1 MACRLPIPITGSR
14 FSTRTAAST
23 GISIPLVLWCCRP
36 CWRAGLRR
44 MRCRRSSSATTS
56 TPTRRAGTSR
66 TCWAASTR
74 PAWSPGDAYRQGSAP
89 AATSEEDPVSTP
101 EAVFHQPRSIP
112 LPRRIVARLAVAAAR
127 LLATQSPRRI
137 RTVLG
142 WLRRGVRPASF
153 EQAKAARDTVVAV
166 SLACAS
172 REGCVPRSLAT
183 VLLCRLRG
191 QWPAWC
197 VGARRLPPFAAHAWV
212 EADGIMVGEDYPADY
227 FRLLFK
233 EP

>member
-1 MACRLPIPITGSR
+1 
-14 FSTRTAAST
+14 
-23 GISIPLVLWCCRP
+23 
-36 CWRAGLRR
+36 
-44 MRCRRSSSATTS
+44 
-56 TPTRRAGTSR
+56 
-66 TCWAASTR
+66 
-74 PAWSPGDAYRQGSAP
+74 
-89 AATSEEDPVSTP
+89 VSTP

-191 QWPAWC
+191 QWPTWC

-212 EADGIMVGEDYPADY
+212 EADGVMVGEDYPADY
-227 FRLLFK
+227 FRPLFK
-233 EP
+233 VP

>member
-1 MACRLPIPITGSR
+1 MT
-14 FSTRTAAST
+14 
-23 GISIPLVLWCCRP
+23 
-36 CWRAGLRR
+36 
-44 MRCRRSSSATTS
+44 
-56 TPTRRAGTSR
+56 
-66 TCWAASTR
+66 
-74 PAWSPGDAYRQGSAP
+74 
-89 AATSEEDPVSTP
+89 TP
-101 EAVFHQPRSIP
+101 EAVFHQPRSVP
-112 LPRRIVARLAVAAAR
+112 LPRRIAARVAVAAAR

-142 WLRRGVRPASF
+142 WLRRGARPASF
-153 EQAKAARDTVVAV
+153 EQAKAARDTVVVV

-227 FRLLFK
+227 FRPLFK
-233 EP
+233 VP